1 MTGDLD
7 ALLAEVDERI
17 FHAQDIDN
25 LPMLEALES
34 AREQILE
41 AKRKKATK

>member
-7 ALLAEVDERI
+7 ALLRDVDERI
-17 FHAQDIDN
+17 LHAQDIDN

-34 AREQILE
+34 ARVQILD
-41 AKRKKATK
+41 AKRKEKDH